1 MAKRPRR
8 HQIPLRGGFAMV
20 HNIVQNMLRNTYPVF
35 RRNLV
40 IAALLL
46 LALSLSLSL
55 TTNLASAA
63 CGQFYSAST
72 LVKNTGTKGDK
83 QLINPWGLVYGPSGP
98 FWLSDEGSGLSTLY
112 TGAGAKQ
119 STVVTIPTAT
129 GSGVGSPTG
138 IVYNGSAEFKID
150 NWTSDFLFATLDG
163 TISGWS
169 HFDPSNALIG
179 VNNSSSGAI
188 YTGVA
193 ITSHP
198 SGNLLYA
205 ADFWN
210 NKVDVYDGTFKFVM
224 SFTDTALPAGFAP
237 FGIQDIGGQV
247 YVAFAATN
255 GKAGGYIDIFDENG
269 TFVKTLIKG
278 KPLNQ
283 PWGFAVAPSDFG
295 PLSSTLLISNNTN
308 SGTINGFNPTTGAFV
323 GTMKNA
329 ANKNIVINQ
338 LWGIEFGGGSANN
351 GNTDQLFYT
360 AGPKNN
366 LNGIFGVINVE

>member
-1 MAKRPRR
+1 
-8 HQIPLRGGFAMV
+8 MV
-20 HNIVQNMLRNTYPVF
+20 RNVIRNIGRNTYRPF
-35 RRNLV
+35 RRNLAV
-40 IAALLL
+40 AALLL
-46 LALSLSLSL
+46 LVLSLA
-55 TTNLASAA
+55 TNPTWAA
-63 CGQFYSAST
+63 CGQSYSATT
-72 LVKNTGTKGDK
+72 LVKNTGKKGDK
-83 QLINPWGLVYGPSGP
+83 QLINPWGLAYGTTNP
-98 FWLSDEGSGLSTLY
+98 FWLADEGSGLSTLY

-119 STVVTIPTAT
+119 ATVVTIPTAT

-150 NWTSDFLFATLDG
+150 NWTSAFLFATLDG

-169 HFDPSNALIG
+169 HFDPNNALIG

-188 YTGVA
+188 YTGLA

-198 SGNLLYA
+198 SSNMLYA

-210 NKVDVYDGTFKFVM
+210 NKVDVYDGNFKFVM

-295 PLSSTLLISNNTN
+295 PLSGTLLISNNTN

-323 GTMKNA
+323 GTMKNV
-329 ANKNIVINQ
+329 ANKNVVINQ

-351 GNTDQLFYT
+351 GNTNQLFYT